1 MIDRLLG
8 LIPNWMRMLGAGV
21 LGALVAFGPIYLY
34 GKSAGKTE
42 AAAQAAKAALNR
54 IQEMERH
61 DAKFRTLPARD
72 RCIIFMR
79 DSGLPVSNCD

>member
-21 LGALVAFGPIYLY
+21 LGALLAFGPVFLY

-42 AAAQAAKAALNR
+42 MQAQAAKAALNR
-54 IQEMERH
+54 IEAMEKAN
-61 DAKFRTLPARD
+61 AKFKTLPARD
-72 RCIIFMR
+72 RCIVFMR
-79 DSGLPVSNCD
+79 DSGLPISECD